1 MGPVVSAG
9 GGQGP
14 GGPMEVPVLAIF
26 CREDNDCMDLDALDG
41 AVCAR
46 SGAWRENGVQWRI
59 RRCPAAPKP
68 AANLSVERA
77 SAMADLTL
85 WMSGEA
91 ELGWS
96 PDAGTEPG
104 WRHYEIS
111 SVLELNACLDD
122 LEAHLGLLSR
132 LIRSRWPSG
141 PFMRSGAA
149 SASAAGHG
157 RRGGWRRR
165 CWPGRPGAG
174 G

>member
-1 MGPVVSAG
+1 
-9 GGQGP
+9 
-14 GGPMEVPVLAIF
+14 MEVSTLTIF

-46 SGAWRENGVQWRI
+46 AEAWRENGVQWRI
-59 RRCPAAPKP
+59 RRGPATPKP

-85 WMSGEA
+85 WVSGKA

-96 PDAGTEPG
+96 PDADTEPV

-111 SVLELNACLDD
+111 SALELNACLDD
-122 LEAHLGLLSR
+122 LQAHLGLVSR

-141 PFMRSGAA
+141 IRQSRSCGQEQLQR
-149 SASAAGHG
+149 SLRIAGVVAVG
-157 RRGGWRRR
+157 NCDVDVAVQTQQADGQI
-165 CWPGRPGAG
+165 AQ
-174 G
+174 